1 MSYESSC
8 EGGGKGE
15 ETEKMSYK
23 TARSFLDLEVYQNT
37 YKAALLVNLQILPKL
52 PDEEKYSL
60 KDQMRRSSKAIPA
73 LIAEGYAKKNHQKDW
88 QKYLDDAIGECNE
101 MITHLS
107 FTKDLYSEKIDSNF
121 CEDLIKIYDI
131 SGKQLFNLGK
141 SWKQPSHNP

>member
-8 EGGGKGE
+8 EGEGGEKG
-15 ETEKMSYK
+15 KMPYK

-37 YKAALLVNLQILPKL
+37 YKAALLVNLQIIPKL
-52 PDEEKYSL
+52 LEEEKYSL

-107 FTKDLYSEKIDSNF
+107 FTKDLFSQKIDISL
-121 CEDLIKIYDI
+121 CDELIKTYDV
-131 SGKQLFNLGK
+131 SGKQLFSLGR
-141 SWKQPSHNP
+141 SWKQKLSSP